1 MKRLDL
7 TGQKFGRLTVLRYAG
22 AATNGN
28 ARWECRCDC
37 GALAVV
43 DGYRLRKGMT
53 TSCGCYR
60 REYMKKAIMANPKT
74 RAQMGHSGQ
83 FTQTEGVNVAAATK
97 LRATNRSGVIGVSF
111 DRQTAKWN
119 ARLFLK
125 GKLVLNKQFTD
136 FQDAVAARK
145 AAEAAY
151 LAPILKRVEKSD
163 HN

>member
-7 TGQKFGRLTVLRYAG
+7 VGQKFGRLTVISYAG

-28 ARWECRCDC
+28 ARWNCQCDC
-37 GALAVV
+37 GNTAVV

-74 RAQMGHSGQ
+74 RAQMGQRGQ
-83 FTQTEGVNVAAATK
+83 FDDTEGVNVAAATK

-125 GKLVLNKQFTD
+125 GKLVLNKQFVD
-136 FQDAVAARK
+136 FQAAVDARK
-145 AAEAAY
+145 AAEKKF
-151 LAPILKRVEKSD
+151 LDPILQRTNKSND
-163 HN
+163 